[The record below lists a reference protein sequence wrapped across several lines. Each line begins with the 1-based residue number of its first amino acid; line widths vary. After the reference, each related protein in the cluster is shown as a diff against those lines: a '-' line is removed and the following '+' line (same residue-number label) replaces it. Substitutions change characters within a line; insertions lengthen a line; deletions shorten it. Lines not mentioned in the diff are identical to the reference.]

1 MLLMEWIN
9 DTYRGLWG
17 LRGAWRF
24 LLLLKEKKIRKKRRH
39 VQCTWMTASLA
50 IIFLPPNLE
59 EDLVEEV
66 DNGSCEAKVQPGGG
80 ELSPSP
86 LHLLDLLR
94 CI

>member
-1 MLLMEWIN
+1 MEWIN

-17 LRGAWRF
+17 LRRAWRF
-24 LLLLKEKKIRKKRRH
+24 LLLLKKIKKEKATCI
-39 VQCTWMTASLA
+39 WMTASLA

-80 ELSPSP
+80 ELGPGP
-86 LHLLDLLR
+86 LYLF
-94 CI
+94 